1 MTSIGS
7 FGGVATIGISEV
19 IAAMKLPSSIA
30 GKRKNSGP
38 AGRLSGSIARC
49 RERLEGGC
57 CVTLGHLSDTIWG
70 NINNVVEQVL
80 VTTKGLTKLSKMF
93 GLSGVAA

>member
-1 MTSIGS
+1 
-7 FGGVATIGISEV
+7 
-19 IAAMKLPSSIA
+19 
-30 GKRKNSGP
+30 
-38 AGRLSGSIARC
+38 
-49 RERLEGGC
+49 
-57 CVTLGHLSDTIWG
+57 LGHLSDTIWG